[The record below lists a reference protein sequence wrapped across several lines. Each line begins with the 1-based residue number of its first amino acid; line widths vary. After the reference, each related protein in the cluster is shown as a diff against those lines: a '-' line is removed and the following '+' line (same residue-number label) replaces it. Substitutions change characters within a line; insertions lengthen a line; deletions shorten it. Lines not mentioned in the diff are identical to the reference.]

1 MNLSD
6 EGLELIKRHEGLR
19 LEAYRDAVGVWTIGY
34 GHTGADVEEGQ
45 TITEHQADALL
56 GEDVR
61 EAEECVEEHVTVD
74 LTQGQ
79 FDALVSFVFNL
90 GCAAFTRST
99 LLRLLNEGDAGGA
112 GTQFARWVN
121 AGGQPLPGLVK
132 RRAEEAER
140 FLA

>member
-6 EGLELIKRHEGLR
+6 EGLELIRRHEGLR
-19 LEAYRDAVGVWTIGY
+19 LNAYQDAVGVWTIGY
-34 GHTGADVEEGQ
+34 GHTGGVKPED
-45 TITEHQADALL
+45 TIDEHQAVVLL

-61 EAEECVEEHVTVD
+61 EAEECIAEHVTVD

-90 GCAAFTRST
+90 GCAAFKRST
-99 LLRLLNEGDAGGA
+99 LLRLLNEGDVGGA
-112 GTQFARWVN
+112 CTQFARWVN
-121 AGGQPLPGLVK
+121 AGGEPLAGLVK
-132 RRAEEAER
+132 RRADEAER